1 MSFDECRLTLQ
12 EEALPEPPPY
22 CNSIVTQLDD
32 SGDSEHNKKKE
43 KKEKKSKA
51 SPGDER
57 RSSRSNGE
65 EQSSRISNGE
75 ERSSRRSGEE
85 RRSSQREDS
94 GCRTD
99 EVASPSAVCRTRRH
113 SPVVKSSN
121 ESTHELSN
129 GRPVIVVPSSTTTT
143 ATNLRNSMSEAR
155 LPSLGTVKRGD
166 SVQRSLSDVPNE
178 PCHPHAYLTDP
189 HPLRLDAWTEPPGTN
204 FSVRGRH
211 YMRDKVKSDSMP
223 TVFRLL
229 TVDLVKCDGKPRG
242 LCNHP
247 NERIQRA
254 LARERETGIRELPE
268 FVFAVNLVLP
278 SGNSLYHSV
287 FYFGIDDISI
297 LHDTS
302 TPFGKLA
309 QKFFFGDSDA
319 FRNETFKLIPRIVEG
334 NFIVRKAVGSKP
346 AILGRKIKQTY
357 IRTGRFMEL
366 IVDVAAD
373 NIASKIVT
381 LSLGYAKTLAVD
393 MAFVLEGN
401 DPTTLP
407 EQIMAVVR
415 MNHIDFKK
423 RDGQRRLS

>member
-129 GRPVIVVPSSTTTT
+129 GRPVIVVPSSTT